1 MPGILHAVG
10 TGYVEPPKD
19 EPWLLGSVPHDI
31 REYFDEI
38 YKEIEGL
45 TMVPCPKGNNS
56 WNRTVHMGDRK
67 CMFCLVEIDDALLM
81 FTNQVVSQTLRKH
94 GWPDRLDRDG
104 YLEELERVR
113 PEG

>member
-1 MPGILHAVG
+1 
-10 TGYVEPPKD
+10 
-19 EPWLLGSVPHDI
+19 
-31 REYFDEI
+31 
-38 YKEIEGL
+38 
-45 TMVPCPKGNNS
+45 
-56 WNRTVHMGDRK
+56 MGDRK

-94 GWPDRLDRDG
+94 GWPDCLDRDG

>member
-56 WNRTVHMGDRK
+56 W
-67 CMFCLVEIDDALLM
+67 
-81 FTNQVVSQTLRKH
+81 
-94 GWPDRLDRDG
+94 PDRLDRDG

>member
-1 MPGILHAVG
+1 MEQDSTA
-10 TGYVEPPKD
+10 
-19 EPWLLGSVPHDI
+19 
-31 REYFDEI
+31 
-38 YKEIEGL
+38 
-45 TMVPCPKGNNS
+45 
-56 WNRTVHMGDRK
+56 VHMGDRK

-94 GWPDRLDRDG
+94 GWPDCLDRDG